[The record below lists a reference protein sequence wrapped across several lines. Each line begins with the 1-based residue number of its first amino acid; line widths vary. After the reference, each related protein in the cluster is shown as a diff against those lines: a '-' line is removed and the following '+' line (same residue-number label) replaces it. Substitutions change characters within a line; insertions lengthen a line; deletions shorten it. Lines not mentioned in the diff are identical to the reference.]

1 MALIT
6 DRPAASQTN
15 TLCRLCHA
23 QYLEALSE
31 RNFVAE
37 KRYGNT
43 RSYVV
48 TEIEVDLCQGCSPP
62 FWDQIGENVMAL
74 CGADTAHRYRI
85 AWTNEQYAELV
96 TCAPVAAVASAPDKV
111 QNANLQLTNMR
122 DNMIKSKDG
131 TVVDPTYRFGVHIVW
146 PYVAALLTSGQA
158 NRTSSLV
165 CCASRALTNQG
176 SRRCRLRRTQHIK
189 LLPVEDGAGE
199 PDVKEIKAL
208 GLTLTKEKLREVIVA
223 LNPKDGP
230 DELKTKVERFWN
242 GEEPEPMRPGD
253 RPVEKCL
260 GHTYIYDA
268 GAGDH
273 KTMTED
279 DILAVK
285 YGPTT
290 ADKAFF
296 ANTPTNIHEAVEE
309 RINKKMTSLDM
320 TTEERDQLRAITK
333 QFIEEMKGVDNKEAG
348 TFLGG
353 REANMIKN
361 IATSILF
368 EDIAPKKWSPA
379 RTEQAL
385 QNLMMK
391 YNPKYQFKCSVK
403 LEPMPPGKPP
413 RMIIAD
419 QDAGAVMSA
428 LIIGVLERYICK
440 RRGKQTIKGKAKAQR
455 MMEICEETQKPV
467 GGAHKHPAFLLENDG
482 SAWDTC
488 CKDLLRELTEN
499 MIMDYM
505 FDQLAFIITPYSHF
519 NAPRKA
525 ANEAKKLTL
534 QMGANKLR
542 VELWS
547 KLPDKWFDQSEV
559 FLSIFKKNVKM
570 QIEAIRRSG
579 DKGTSILNWIVN
591 MICWFWVLCGNRGS
605 EFFRE
610 NAKVL
615 IDIFGEKRHFHI
627 WCEGDDSLLWLTN
640 FAYTFVQGD
649 ELEKRWKQL
658 GHRPKLFLRK
668 DGDEAEFCGWKMVVD
683 KYGLVPRSAMPDV
696 PRLLQNCFYTT
707 AKEAIEAAKSGDEL
721 RFARLVAPAVVAR
734 ASSIAD
740 RAPSIASWLLRYVA
754 ELGDGKLRAECFTA
768 DDIYRMG
775 RDDLMQDLL
784 PERWKGDDQEK
795 FLDSVR
801 KYGDFID
808 NVQEAISNSI
818 ASGGLA
824 REAELAVEHKWVQ
837 TEREWTELVTKLGFV
852 IPGVKESL
860 FREIFP
866 RWRDSAGAP
875 QGICK

>member
-1 MALIT
+1 
-6 DRPAASQTN
+6 
-15 TLCRLCHA
+15 
-23 QYLEALSE
+23 
-31 RNFVAE
+31 VAE
-37 KRYGNT
+37 KRYGVPNSKDQFE

-62 FWDQIGENVMAL
+62 FWDQIGENVMAM
-74 CGADTAHRYRI
+74 CGADVAHRYRI

-122 DNMIKSKDG
+122 DNAIKTKDG
-131 TVVDPTYRFGVHIVW
+131 TVMDPVYRFGIHIVW

-158 NRTSSLV
+158 NKTSSLV
-165 CCASRALTNQG
+165 CCASRAVTNQG
-176 SRRCRLRRTQHIK
+176 FRRCRLRKVQHIK
-189 LLPVEDGAGE
+189 LLPAGDAGLE
-199 PDVKEIKAL
+199 PIKKEIPAL
-208 GLTLTKEKLREVIVA
+208 GLTLTKDRLREVIVA

-230 DELKTKVERFWN
+230 DELKKKVEKFWS
-242 GEEPEPMRPGD
+242 GEEPEPARPGD

-260 GHTYIYDA
+260 GHQYIYDA
-268 GAGDH
+268 GADEH
-273 KTMTED
+273 KSMTED

-290 ADKAFF
+290 VDKAFF
-296 ANTPTNIHEAVEE
+296 ANTPANIHEAVEE
-309 RINKKMTSLDM
+309 RINKKQTSLEM
-320 TTEERDQLRAITK
+320 TTEERDELQAITQ
-333 QFIEEMKGVDNKEAG
+333 QFIEEMRGVDNKEAG

-353 REANMIKN
+353 REANLIKN
-361 IATSILF
+361 IATSVLF

-391 YNPKYQFKCSVK
+391 YNPKYEFKCSVK
-403 LEPMPPGKPP
+403 LEPMPAGKPP

-440 RRGKQTIKGKAKAQR
+440 RRGKQTIKGKAKDVR

-488 CKDLLRELTEN
+488 CKDVLRALTEN
-499 MIMDYM
+499 LIMDYL
-505 FDQLAFIITPYSHF
+505 FDQLSFLITPYSHF

-534 QMGANKLR
+534 QMGANKLK
-542 VELWS
+542 VELWT
-547 KLPDKWFDQSEV
+547 KLPDKWFDQSEIY
-559 FLSIFKKNVKM
+559 LSIFKKNVKI

-579 DKGTSILNWIVN
+579 DKGTSILNWIIN
-591 MICWFWVLCGNRGS
+591 MISWFWVLCGKRGA

-640 FAYTFVQGD
+640 YAFTFVQGD
-649 ELEKRWKQL
+649 ELERRWKQL
-658 GHRPKLFLRK
+658 GHRPKLFLRT

-707 AKEAIEAAKSGDEL
+707 AREAIDAAKSGDEL

-734 ASSIAD
+734 ASSIAE

-784 PERWKGDDQEK
+784 PERWKGDDQQK
-795 FLDSVR
+795 LLDSVR

-837 TEREWTELVTKLGFV
+837 TEREWTEIVTKLGLV
-852 IPGVKESL
+852 VPGVKESL

-866 RWRDSAGAP
+866 RWRDSAGAL